1 MSDAKSI
8 SDEQKAIIQSW
19 ADEGDDLSVIQRKLA
34 DELNVNVTYMEV
46 RFLMGDLGIKMPA
59 KEKALEEEASE
70 ESTPAEEVLAETETS
85 QVEESLEDGSI
96 PPAAAGAVKVTMSD
110 VLPAGVMAGG
120 TVTFSDGV
128 HATWGL
134 DQMGR
139 MSLDGTE
146 PGYRPS
152 EDDLKTFQV
161 ELQKLA
167 QEKGM

>member
-1 MSDAKSI
+1 MNDAKSI

-19 ADEGDDLSVIQRKLA
+19 ADDGNDLSVIQKKLA

-46 RFLMGDLGIKMPA
+46 RFLMSDLGIKMPV
-59 KEKALEEEASE
+59 KEKPVEEEAPDVSD
-70 ESTPAEEVLAETETS
+70 SAEELGTETETHETGETTA
-85 QVEESLEDGSI
+85 EEAS
-96 PPAAAGAVKVTMSD
+96 PPAAMGTVKVTMGD
-110 VLPAGVMAGG
+110 VLPAGFMAGG

-139 MSLDGTE
+139 LSLDGAD

-152 EDDLKTFQV
+152 EADLKAFQV

>member
-8 SDEQKAIIQSW
+8 NDEQKAIIQAW
-19 ADEGDDLSVIQRKLA
+19 ADDGDDLSVIQKKLA

-46 RFLMGDLGIKMPA
+46 RFLMGDLGIEMPV
-59 KEKALEEEASE
+59 KEQAVEEEEVEVSG
-70 ESTPAEEVLAETETS
+70 PAEELGAEVDTLETGQSPATEAS
-85 QVEESLEDGSI
+85 

-110 VLPAGVMAGG
+110 VLPAGFMAGG

-128 HATWGL
+128 HASWGL

-139 MSLDGTE
+139 LSLDGTD

-152 EDDLKTFQV
+152 GTDLKAFQV
-161 ELQKLA
+161 ELQRLA
-167 QEKGM
+167 QENGM